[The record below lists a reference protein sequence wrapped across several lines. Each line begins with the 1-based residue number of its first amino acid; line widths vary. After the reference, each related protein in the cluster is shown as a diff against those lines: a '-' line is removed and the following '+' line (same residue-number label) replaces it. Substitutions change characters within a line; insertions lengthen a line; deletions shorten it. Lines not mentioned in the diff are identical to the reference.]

1 MAKFTLEEISEIKG
15 VIKFY
20 YLIIDGVNGYKEFEN
35 AIIAEGKWDHELNSI
50 QAIME
55 QVTDRKSLTEKK
67 FKDIT
72 PKKDSVKEYEIKSK
86 NLRVYLF
93 HEKRKGRII
102 VVGAK
107 KYPKSQ
113 NKDILKFR
121 RIKKEYIN
129 SL

>member
-1 MAKFTLEEISEIKG
+1 
-15 VIKFY
+15 
-20 YLIIDGVNGYKEFEN
+20 
-35 AIIAEGKWDHELNSI
+35 
-50 QAIME
+50 ME
-55 QVTDRKSLTEKK
+55 QVADRKSLTEKK
-67 FKDIT
+67 FKDTT

-107 KYPKSQ
+107 KHPKSQ
-113 NKDILKFR
+113 NEDILKFR
-121 RIKKEYIN
+121 RIKKDYIN

>member
-1 MAKFTLEEISEIKG
+1 MAKFTLEEISEIKV

-35 AIIAEGKWDHELNSI
+35 AIIAEGKCDHELNSI

-55 QVTDRKSLTEKK
+55 QVADRKSLTEKK
-67 FKDIT
+67 FKDTT

-86 NLRVYLF
+86 NLSVYLF

-107 KYPKSQ
+107 KHPKSQ